1 MKLLLKQYLS
11 SLNER
16 DELDVVLPDVLSEIG
31 FNVISRPKRG
41 TTQYGVDVVA
51 IGPHPTTGQKSLF
64 LLSIK
69 SGDLTRDEWATGKQA
84 LRPSLEE
91 ILEVYIPKHR
101 HARHKDLPII
111 IALCFGGDIQEDVR
125 LRVQGFTEKN
135 TIAGQVEFEE
145 WNGDRIAEMMVSGLL
160 RENIFP
166 KDMQNSLRKAVA
178 FVDEPAICVTHFTE
192 LLRQIFATPP
202 KNHAV
207 RVRLAR
213 QIYLATWTI
222 FVWCRDAGNLES
234 AYKVSALSV
243 LWTWD
248 LCHDHIG
255 PGAKGKELA
264 EVVDKT
270 IGLSRGIAAL
280 FIQTHVEPYSQAI
293 DGLGMSVPSSA
304 SIDINLKLFE
314 VLGRVSIHG
323 LWLLWMRGV
332 VKDADGAMQL
342 EQEIEKLLALI
353 ASIIDKNKTF
363 EAPVRDDHAIEIAL
377 ASLFLLRCGTADYLA
392 AWLRNVMRLSIFSY
406 RTHGAYPCILRE
418 YGELAVHPRQSDG
431 YREEVT
437 AGSILYPTLALLMSI
452 FDDADGFRE
461 LEEFRSKS
469 MNHSTW
475 QFWIP
480 DDTTEQHLYRNTAIH
495 GSAITQL
502 NTAAGPEKFIEQVN
516 NEITAAVDFGSL
528 SAITRGAWPLVLIA
542 CHTHRLPVPIHFW
555 AAGPESNQETLA
567 PSEISLT
574 EDTG

>member
-16 DELDVVLPDVLSEIG
+16 DELDVVLPDILSEIG

-51 IGPHPTTGQKSLF
+51 IGPHPTTGESSLF

-101 HARHKDLPII
+101 PARHRDLPII

-125 LRVQGFTEKN
+125 LRVQGFIEKN
-135 TIAGQVEFEE
+135 TVAGRVEFEE
-145 WNGDRIAEMMVSGLL
+145 WNGDRIAEMAVSGLL
-160 RENIFP
+160 REKIFP
-166 KDMQNSLRKAVA
+166 KEMQNSFRKAVA
-178 FVDEPAICVTHFTE
+178 FVDEPAVCVTHFAE

-202 KNHAV
+202 KNHAA
-207 RVRLAR
+207 RLRLAR

-222 FVWCRDAGNLES
+222 FVWCRDAGNLEA

-248 LCHDHIG
+248 LCRDHIG
-255 PGAKGKELA
+255 NSTKGKELS

-270 IGLSRGIAAL
+270 IGLSRGIAEL
-280 FIQTHVEPYSQAI
+280 FIQTHVEPYSHAI

-314 VLGRVSIHG
+314 VLGRVAIHG
-323 LWLLWMRGV
+323 LWLLWMRDV
-332 VKDADGAMQL
+332 LTDVDGAAEV
-342 EQEIEKLLALI
+342 EQEIQKVLSLTVD
-353 ASIIDKNKTF
+353 IIDKNRTL

-377 ASLFLLRCGTADYLA
+377 ASLFLLRCGAVDYLA
-392 AWLRNVMRLSIFSY
+392 GWLRGVMGLSIFSY
-406 RTHGAYPCILRE
+406 HRFGAYPCILRD
-418 YGELAVHPRQSDG
+418 YGELAAHPRQTDG

-437 AGSILYPTLALLMSI
+437 AGSVLYPTLALLMSI
-452 FDDADGFRE
+452 FGDTDGFQE
-461 LEEFRSKS
+461 LERFRSKS
-469 MNHSTW
+469 MSHSTW

-480 DDTTEQHLYRNTAIH
+480 DDTTEQHLYRNTATH
-495 GSAITQL
+495 GSAIAHV
-502 NTAAGPEKFIEQVN
+502 NTAAGPENLIEQVN
-516 NEITAAVDFGSL
+516 NEIGAAVEFGRL
-528 SAITRGAWPLVLIA
+528 SAITHGAWPLVLIA
-542 CHTHRLPVPIHFW
+542 CHTHRLPIPIHFW
-555 AAGPESNQETLA
+555 TMGSETNQEALA
-567 PSEISLT
+567 SNENAAN
-574 EDTG
+574 EVAG

>member
-51 IGPHPTTGQKSLF
+51 IGPHPTTCQKSLF

-101 HARHKDLPII
+101 PARHKDLPII

-125 LRVQGFTEKN
+125 LRVQGFVEKN

-166 KDMQNSLRKAVA
+166 KEMQNSFRKAVA
-178 FVDEPAICVTHFTE
+178 FVDEPAVCVSHFTE
-192 LLRQIFATPP
+192 LLRQIFDTPP

-207 RVRLAR
+207 RLRLAR

-222 FVWCRDAGNLES
+222 FVWCRDAGNLEA
-234 AYKVSALSV
+234 AYKVCALSM

-255 PGAKGKELA
+255 PSAKGKELA

-270 IGLSRGIAAL
+270 IGLGRGIAAL
-280 FIQTHVEPYSQAI
+280 YIQKHVDPYSQAI

-323 LWLLWMRGV
+323 LWLLWLRGV
-332 VKDADGAMQL
+332 VEDIEGARQV
-342 EQEIEKLLALI
+342 EQEVQKVLSLI
-353 ASIIDKNKTF
+353 VTIIDKNRTL
-363 EAPVRDDHAIEIAL
+363 EAPLRDDHAIEIAL
-377 ASLFLLRCGTADYLA
+377 ASLFLLRCGAADYLA
-392 AWLRNVMRLSIFSY
+392 AWLRNIMRLSIFSY
-406 RTHGAYPCILRE
+406 RSSGAYPCILRD
-418 YGELAVHPRQSDG
+418 YGELAVHPRRTDG

-437 AGSILYPTLALLMSI
+437 AGSVLYPTLALLMSI
-452 FDDADGFRE
+452 FGDAHGFEE
-461 LEEFRSKS
+461 LEDFRSKS
-469 MNHSTW
+469 MSHSTW

-495 GSAITQL
+495 GSAITHI
-502 NTAAGPEKFIEQVN
+502 NTAAGPKKLIEQVN
-516 NEITAAVDFGSL
+516 SEIAAAVDFGSL
-528 SAITRGAWPLVLIA
+528 SAMTHGVWPLVLIA
-542 CHTHRLPVPIHFW
+542 CHTHRLPIPIHFW
-555 AAGPESNQETLA
+555 TASSETNQEAMA
-567 PSEISLT
+567 PSENSVT
-574 EDTG
+574 QDTG